1 MYLQDFKNSQDRFS
15 YRILPLPQSVEE
27 PQPDGFK
34 VVFMSETLTK
44 SVDPECGCDKI
55 ERRVM
60 VIRRKK
66 FSLNNPTDMGQ
77 NGGDRGDRKG
87 KKRKVECMNGDER
100 NEGCWSEVKV
110 ETNRK
115 EKMLVEELGNDDTTL
130 KNDFLKI
137 SKEVNK
143 DKKNSLKQ
151 ESEGKTETKVKK
163 EMTYQTSK
171 KRRLNNQGST
181 EVKVKVEVNKAL
193 ALEQLQERLRDING
207 DINILALCFL
217 ILSENSFLLSSALTY
232 KIKNRHFTKIT
243 YAMVD
248 RELEH
253 ELTKNLPLIQQNTSD
268 SYMLSDEGK
277 NMIKKI
283 GITLISGMIQK
294 ELKDLFKEK
303 HI

>member
-1 MYLQDFKNSQDRFS
+1 MD
-15 YRILPLPQSVEE
+15 
-27 PQPDGFK
+27 
-34 VVFMSETLTK
+34 
-44 SVDPECGCDKI
+44 
-55 ERRVM
+55 
-60 VIRRKK
+60 
-66 FSLNNPTDMGQ
+66 Q
-77 NGGDRGDRKG
+77 NGGDRGDRRG

-110 ETNRK
+110 EMNRK
-115 EKMLVEELGNDDTTL
+115 ERMLVEELGNDDTIL

-137 SKEVNK
+137 IKEINK
-143 DKKNSLKQ
+143 KKTFRQ
-151 ESEGKTETKVKK
+151 ESEEKTETKVKK
-163 EMTYQTSK
+163 EMIYQTSK

-181 EVKVKVEVNKAL
+181 EVKVKVEVNKVL
-193 ALEQLQERLRDING
+193 ALESLKERLRDING

-268 SYMLSDEGK
+268 SYMLSDQGK
-277 NMIKKI
+277 KMIKTI
-283 GITLISGMIQK
+283 GMTLISGMILK
-294 ELKDLFKEK
+294 ELKRFFKEK